1 MKHMKTVTQAAP
13 SKANI
18 LLWPKAMWTEIQ
30 APGFL
35 YEEDPVTGEVI
46 RFGWKANPFA

>member
-18 LLWPKAMWTEIQ
+18 LLWPKELWTQIHDAE
-30 APGFL
+30 FL
-35 YEEDPVTGEVI
+35 YEEDDITGDLI
-46 RFGWKANPFA
+46 RNGWKANPFA